1 MEVKFSKYHGLGNDF
16 IIVDD
21 YEEEF
26 DYSHLARAICNR
38 NTGIGADGLIAVLKD
53 PLAMIYYNQDG
64 SVGSMCGNGL
74 RCFSKYVTDK
84 KIVTEDKFNVYTYAG
99 KYPVE
104 MVKDLV
110 KVEFPNISLDPKM
123 IDIDTDLPEFLNKK
137 VMDSICYAVFSG
149 VSHLVVFVED
159 FKDIKESY
167 AKALHEHPLFK
178 SKINVNFV
186 KIIERNLINIL
197 TYERGVGYTLACGT
211 GSVASFKI
219 CRMLDLV
226 DPLITVKYQ
235 VGDLILEEVDDRI
248 FFTGPAIKIASGVF
262 YLDNDE
268 KRYNL

>member
-21 YEEEF
+21 YDEKF
-26 DYSHLARAICNR
+26 NYSILAKAVCNR

-64 SVGSMCGNGL
+64 SEGTMCGNGL
-74 RCFSKYVTDK
+74 RCFSKYVTDN

-99 KYPVE
+99 KYHVE
-104 MVKDLV
+104 MVKNLV
-110 KVEFPNISLDPKM
+110 KVEFPKVSLDPKR
-123 IDIDTDLPEFLNKK
+123 IDIDTDLPEFLNQK
-137 VMDSICYAVFSG
+137 VMDSTCYAAFSG

-159 FKDIKESY
+159 FKSIDEAY

-186 KIIERNLINIL
+186 KIIKRNIINIL

-211 GSVASFKI
+211 GAVASFKI
-219 CRMLDLV
+219 CRMLELV
-226 DPLITVKYQ
+226 DPLVTVKYQ
-235 VGDLILEEVDDRI
+235 VGDLTLEEVDDRI

-262 YLDNDE
+262 YMNNEE
-268 KRYNL
+268 KSYNL